1 MLEAARRL
9 APAPVRTVTPL
20 HGGGNS
26 MVYGVETTEGAR
38 YALKRYPRNDTR
50 GRRQLAES
58 RALRFMERQGLAYV
72 PGLLAA
78 DLDSGYNLLS
88 WLDGTVP
95 GSLSAEDL
103 RQFAEF
109 QIALDR
115 AGGAGKEEK
124 IGEASEACLS
134 GARILSHIDGRLAR
148 LQALRGEC
156 QELDAFFD
164 KGLTPA
170 RRRFEEEARKV
181 YDRLALSF
189 DEDLPSEKQTLIVS
203 DFGAHNALRHPSG
216 RLLFLDF
223 EYFGWDDPL
232 TSVANFV
239 LHPGMRL
246 SVSQKVFFRDCLL
259 VHFGGDSA
267 AERLTVLMP
276 LFALRWGVI
285 ILGEFLPEKWTQ
297 RRRAGQAGNWNQA
310 RRQQLAKAKR
320 LLEPFLTAAS

>member
-1 MLEAARRL
+1 
-9 APAPVRTVTPL
+9 
-20 HGGGNS
+20 
-26 MVYGVETTEGAR
+26 
-38 YALKRYPRNDTR
+38 
-50 GRRQLAES
+50 
-58 RALRFMERQGLAYV
+58 
-72 PGLLAA
+72 
-78 DLDSGYNLLS
+78 
-88 WLDGTVP
+88 
-95 GSLSAEDL
+95 
-103 RQFAEF
+103 
-109 QIALDR
+109 
-115 AGGAGKEEK
+115 
-124 IGEASEACLS
+124 
-134 GARILSHIDGRLAR
+134 
-148 LQALRGEC
+148 
-156 QELDAFFD
+156 LDAFFD
-164 KGLTPA
+164 KGLTPV

-246 SVSQKVFFRDCLL
+246 SVSQKVLFHDCLL
-259 VHFGGDSA
+259 VHFGGDSV

-276 LFALRWGVI
+276 LFALRWGAI
-285 ILGEFLPEKWTQ
+285 ILGEFLPEKWVQ

-320 LLEPFLTAAS
+320 LLEPFLTAAL